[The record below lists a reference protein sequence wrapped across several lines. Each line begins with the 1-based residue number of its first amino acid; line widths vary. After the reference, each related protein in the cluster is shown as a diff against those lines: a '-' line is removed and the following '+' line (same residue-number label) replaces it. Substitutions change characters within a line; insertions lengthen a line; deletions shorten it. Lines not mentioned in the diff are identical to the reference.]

1 MEFIGDAYTHLK
13 ESLEL
18 QLFTLGGTHFT
29 VWTLL
34 YLALLLSLLVA
45 VSRRA
50 KRWLVKGILARREVE
65 LGVRQAVGTIFQYVF
80 VSIGFLIILSTA
92 GIDLTTLN
100 VLAGAIGIGVG
111 FGLQTIADNFISG
124 LIILFERPI
133 KVGDRIQVS
142 DITGDVV
149 KIAARATSIRTNDNI
164 DIIVPNS
171 QFISSQV
178 INWSHS
184 DREVRLHVPVGVSY
198 SANPEKV
205 RDALLVVAAS
215 HPGVLQKPA
224 PDVIFTDF
232 GESSLNFDLRVWTS
246 EYITKPLI
254 LRSDLNFAVQ
264 KALKEHGIEIPFPQ
278 RDVHIRSTV
287 ALKAS
292 PGETVPPDTTK
303 EKSS

>member
-1 MEFIGDAYTHLK
+1 MDPIRDFFARLK
-13 ESLEL
+13 ESLEV

-34 YLALLLSLLVA
+34 YLAVLLSLLVA
-45 VSRRA
+45 ASRMA
-50 KRWLVKGILARREVE
+50 KRWLIKGVLSRRDVE
-65 LGVRQAVGTIFQYVF
+65 PGVRQALATIFQYLF
-80 VSIGFLIILSTA
+80 VSIGFLVIMSTA

-124 LIILFERPI
+124 FVILLERPI
-133 KVGDRIQVS
+133 KVGDRIQVG
-142 DITGDVV
+142 DIIGDVV
-149 KIAARATSIRTNDNI
+149 RIAARATSVRTNDNI

-178 INWSHS
+178 INWSHT

-198 SANPEKV
+198 SSDVDEV
-205 RDALLVVAAS
+205 RDVLRAVAAS
-215 HPGVLQKPA
+215 HPGVLQDPP
-224 PDVIFTDF
+224 PDVIFTEF

-254 LRSDLNFAVQ
+254 LRSDLNFAVR
-264 KALKEHGIEIPFPQ
+264 KALQDRGIEIPFPQ
-278 RDVHIRSTV
+278 RDIHIRS
-287 ALKAS
+287 AGPKHKDQ
-292 PGETVPPDTTK
+292 PPPAQARMDAG
-303 EKSS
+303 S